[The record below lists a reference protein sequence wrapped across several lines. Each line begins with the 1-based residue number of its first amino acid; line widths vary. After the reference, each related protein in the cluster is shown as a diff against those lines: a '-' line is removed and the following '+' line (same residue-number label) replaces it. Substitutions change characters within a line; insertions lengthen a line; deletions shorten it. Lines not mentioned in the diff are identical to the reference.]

1 MAPVQRLLGGDGEVQ
16 TVPPEAASDHEAVE
30 DGVQW
35 VERVPYRRAGN
46 DEWDARWGVN
56 TSGTSTLRTVT
67 VGDREIGLRYMTPD
81 DADEMLRFARAL
93 PRHDLLF
100 LPTDITEVEG
110 LNDWIDSIL
119 IGTAGVIL
127 AVDDGGIV
135 GFSSVT
141 RNPARWV
148 RHVAELRV
156 VVAESM
162 RGHHL
167 GHHLTAEAFRIAVDL
182 GVTRVMA
189 QMTMDQ
195 LAAIRTFRELG
206 FTPMAILHD
215 HVIDDDGAAY
225 DLLLMHQEVSSFDD
239 TLAHLD

>member
-1 MAPVQRLLGGDGEVQ
+1 
-16 TVPPEAASDHEAVE
+16 
-30 DGVQW
+30 
-35 VERVPYRRAGN
+35 
-46 DEWDARWGVN
+46 
-56 TSGTSTLRTVT
+56 
-67 VGDREIGLRYMTPD
+67 MTPD
-81 DADEMLRFARAL
+81 DADEMLRFARSL
-93 PRHDLLF
+93 PTHDLLF

-119 IGTAGVIL
+119 VGTAGIIL

-141 RNPARWV
+141 RTPARWM

-182 GVTRVMA
+182 GVTRVTA

-215 HVIDDDGAAY
+215 HVLDDDGVAY
-225 DLLLMHQEVSSFDD
+225 DLVLMHQEVASFDE

>member
-1 MAPVQRLLGGDGEVQ
+1 M
-16 TVPPEAASDHEAVE
+16 S
-30 DGVQW
+30 
-35 VERVPYRRAGN
+35 
-46 DEWDARWGVN
+46 
-56 TSGTSTLRTVT
+56 TSGTNTLRTVT
-67 VGDREIGLRYMTPD
+67 VGDRVVDLRYMEPD
-81 DADEMLRFARAL
+81 DASEMLRFARSL
-93 PRHDLLF
+93 PPHDLLF

-110 LNDWIDSIL
+110 LNDWTDSIL
-119 IGTAGVIL
+119 VGTAGIIL
-127 AVDDGGIV
+127 AIDDGGIV

-141 RNPARWV
+141 RSAARWS

-156 VVAESM
+156 VIGESM

-167 GHHLTAEAFRIAVDL
+167 GHYLTADAFRIAVDL

-189 QMTMDQ
+189 QMTIDQ

-215 HVIDDDGAAY
+215 HVVDDDGVAF
-225 DLLLMHQEVSSFDD
+225 DLVLMHQEVSSFDD

>member
-1 MAPVQRLLGGDGEVQ
+1 MNGTRGGV
-16 TVPPEAASDHEAVE
+16 
-30 DGVQW
+30 W
-35 VERVPYRRAGN
+35 
-46 DEWDARWGVN
+46 N

-81 DADEMLRFARAL
+81 DPDEMLRFAPAL
-93 PRHDLLF
+93 PPHDLLL
-100 LPTDITEVEG
+100 LPIDVTEVEG

-156 VVAESM
+156 VIAESM

-225 DLLLMHQEVSSFDD
+225 DLKLLIAPRSVIVRRHSGASIPAVRRETRAPCSRITAPAVGRQNLMRPTD
-239 TLAHLD
+239 THDASLLAPAC

>member
-1 MAPVQRLLGGDGEVQ
+1 MSISA
-16 TVPPEAASDHEAVE
+16 T
-30 DGVQW
+30 
-35 VERVPYRRAGN
+35 
-46 DEWDARWGVN
+46 
-56 TSGTSTLRTVT
+56 TSSTKVLRTVK
-67 VGDREIGLRYMTPD
+67 VADREVVLRYMEPD
-81 DADEMLRFARAL
+81 DATEMLRFARSVS
-93 PRHDLLF
+93 PQDLLF

-110 LNDWIDSIL
+110 LNDWTDGFVV
-119 IGTAGVIL
+119 GTTGTIL
-127 AVDDGGIV
+127 AIDDGKIV

-141 RNPARWV
+141 RSQPRWT
-148 RHVAELRV
+148 RHIAELQV
-156 VVAESM
+156 VVGESA

-215 HVIDDDGAAY
+215 QVVDDDGAAY
-225 DLLLMHQEVSSFDD
+225 DLILMYQEVSSFGD